1 MFRLPFPG
9 RRQPLPPAAPAFP
22 VLPDGRRVYAIG
34 DIHGR
39 LDLLNIL
46 LDKIRSDMGAAASRS
61 RLVFLGDYI
70 DRGAASKGVIERL
83 LQPLPGNG
91 APVFLMGNHEQVLLS
106 LFRKMDAGPGW
117 LAYGGQATLLS
128 YGISC
133 PPGTPTPERL
143 AQLQRNLIEKFPT
156 THRRFLITM
165 PLFHVE
171 GDYFFVH
178 AGVRPERSLV
188 QQDEMDLLWIRQ
200 GFLDYPKPLGKMI
213 VHGHTISRE
222 VVFLPHRIGIDTGAY
237 VSGNLTALVLEGA
250 TRRLIQTGEGSE
262 LIL

>member
-1 MFRLPFPG
+1 M
-9 RRQPLPPAAPAFP
+9 
-22 VLPDGRRVYAIG
+22 YAIG

-39 LDLLNIL
+39 LDLLNQL
-46 LDKIRSDMGAAASRS
+46 LGQIRADMGAAAPRS

-70 DRGAASKGVIERL
+70 DRGPNAKGVIERL

-91 APVFLMGNHEQVLLS
+91 SPVFLLGNHEQVLLS
-106 LFRKMDAGPGW
+106 LFRKTDAGAGW

-133 PPGTPTPERL
+133 PPGAPTPERL
-143 AQLQRNLIEKFPT
+143 AQLQRNLLEKFPT
-156 THRRFLITM
+156 AHRRFLITM

-171 GDYFFVH
+171 GDYFFAH
-178 AGVRPERSLV
+178 AGVRPERSLL
-188 QQDEMDLLWIRQ
+188 QQDEMDLLWIRK

-213 VHGHTISRE
+213 VHGHTISPE
-222 VVFLPHRIGIDTGAY
+222 VVFLPHRISIDTGAY
-237 VSGNLTALVLEGA
+237 ASGNLTALVLEGHSQ
-250 TRRLIQTGEGSE
+250 RLIQTGRGDD